1 MFSTEGFRIA
11 KAKVKDRAGFP
22 DYVEYLK
29 GLGISY
35 YESFLEYGE
44 AHYYSKNGFK
54 SSIGRRYVGIQ
65 VAETSD
71 SKQFLVHLKEF
82 DEAKFDYLTF
92 CNHCANC
99 GVYKWI
105 VSIDDM
111 TTTYYNKMGEVVY
124 KENIP
129 ATKTSKKLVHDRE

>member
-22 DYVEYLK
+22 EYVDYLK
-29 GLGISY
+29 NLGISY
-35 YESFLEYGE
+35 YENFLEYGE

-54 SSIGRRYVGIQ
+54 SSIGRRYVGIT
-65 VAETSD
+65 VADKSD
-71 SKQFLVHLKEF
+71 RDLFLQCLHEF

-99 GVYKWI
+99 GIEKWI
-105 VSIDDM
+105 VSIDNM
-111 TTTYYNKMGEVVY
+111 TTTYYNKVGEEIY
-124 KENIP
+124 TESIP
-129 ATKTSKKLVHDRE
+129 ANAPTDK

>member
-22 DYVEYLK
+22 GYVAHLK
-29 GLGISY
+29 EIGISY
-35 YESFLEYGE
+35 YENFLEYGE
-44 AHYYSKNGFK
+44 AHYFSKNGFK
-54 SSIGRRYVGIQ
+54 SSIGKRYVGIK
-65 VAETSD
+65 VADTSD
-71 SKQFLVHLKEF
+71 SKQFLIHLKEF

-99 GVYKWI
+99 GVEKWI
-105 VSIDDM
+105 VSIEDM
-111 TTTYYNKMGEVVY
+111 TITYYNKAGEVIY

-129 ATKTSKKLVHDRE
+129 ATPDSKKLELDM